1 MKNLN
6 YNLLDFSEEIIRLYT
21 LVDKLSA
28 ENDELRY
35 YKDEYRKLLSSS
47 IEHNNTM
54 AGNMLSFLLSENYT
68 LNTGTKK

>member
-6 YNLLDFSEEIIRLYT
+6 YNLLEFSEEIIRLYT

-35 YKDEYRKLLSSS
+35 YTDEYKKLLSSS

-54 AGNMLSFLLSENYT
+54 AGNMLSFLLSENCT
-68 LNTGTKK
+68 LNTGIKE

>member
-6 YNLLDFSEEIIRLYT
+6 YNLLEFSEEIIRLYT

-35 YKDEYRKLLSSS
+35 YTDEYKKLLSSS

-54 AGNMLSFLLSENYT
+54 AGNMLSFLLSENCT
-68 LNTGTKK
+68 LNTGTKE

>member
-6 YNLLDFSEEIIRLYT
+6 YNLLDFSEEIIILYT
-21 LVDKLSA
+21 LVNKLSA

-35 YKDEYRKLLSSS
+35 YKDEYQKLLSSF

-54 AGNMLSFLLSENYT
+54 TGNILSFLLSENFT

>member
-6 YNLLDFSEEIIRLYT
+6 YNLLDFSEEISRLYT
-21 LVDKLSA
+21 LVDTLSA

-35 YKDEYRKLLSSS
+35 YKNEYNKLLSSS

-54 AGNMLSFLLSENYT
+54 VGNMLSFLLSENCT

>member
-6 YNLLDFSEEIIRLYT
+6 YNLLEFSEEIIRLYT

-54 AGNMLSFLLSENYT
+54 AGNMLSFLLSENCT
-68 LNTGTKK
+68 LNTGTKE